1 MKNTILLLLVM
12 LLTSCAPLTPA
23 MRTAPLASDANDIVL
38 DPSVSYNTLTVSAS
52 GTADYPITV
61 WGNGATAKC
70 VDLSGAYIVLQNV
83 TVVGCNSHGILIRG
97 NHITVANN
105 TVSNV
110 VTQNGTGKCIGG
122 SVQWGSAIKVY
133 NGASH
138 ILITKNNV
146 SRSCGEGID
155 SARGIDVTITYNTV
169 TDVFS
174 VGIYPDNSNGVTV
187 LGNTVICSDP
197 NYYRNGKPANGVL
210 IGAENYSGWGFQLA
224 NVLVEN
230 NTFYGCSGI
239 RYYATVSG
247 TPVGVRVV
255 NNYFSGV
262 PAPFVS
268 LPSWAEVSGNVALVG
283 PTLTPGPTRTPTAS
297 STPAP
302 PTATRTQTPV
312 VSVTPSRTPSPA
324 PTASLE
330 CHEVTSAS
338 GTKVLVCF
346 P

>member
-1 MKNTILLLLVM
+1 MKKITLLLLA
-12 LLTSCAPLTPA
+12 LILTACMPLTPA
-23 MRTAPLASDANDIVL
+23 ARMVSIAPDSNDIVL
-38 DPSVSYNTLTVSAS
+38 DPTVAYNTLTVSAS
-52 GTADYPITV
+52 GSADNPITV
-61 WGNGATAKC
+61 WGNGATVKC
-70 VDLSGAYIVLQNV
+70 VDLPGAYIVLQNV
-83 TVVGCNSHGILIRG
+83 TVEGCNSHGILIRG
-97 NHITVANN
+97 NYITVTNN

-122 SVQWGSAIKVY
+122 SMQWGSAIKVF

-138 ILITKNNV
+138 ILITKNSV

-155 SARGIDVTITYNTV
+155 SARGLDVTISYNTV

-210 IGAENYSGWGFQLA
+210 IGAENYPGWGFQLA
-224 NVLVEN
+224 NVLIEN

-247 TPVGVRVV
+247 TPVGVSVV
-255 NNYFSGV
+255 NNYFSNV
-262 PAPFVS
+262 PTPFVS
-268 LPSWAEVSGNVALVG
+268 LPSWANMSGNVALVG
-283 PTLTPGPTRTPTAS
+283 PTLTPGPTRTPTK
-297 STPAP
+297 TPTPVP
-302 PTATRTQTPV
+302 PTATRTQTPIM
-312 VSVTPSRTPSPA
+312 SSTSSPA
-324 PTASLE
+324 STASLE
-330 CHEVTSAS
+330 CHEVTSA
-338 GTKVLVCF
+338 GRTKVLVCF